1 MMELTN
7 SFHGTKM
14 TVAMTEADILELER
28 IIVTGN
34 GEELRAA
41 KATVRRI
48 RNKLCGCS
56 DCTCGDFLGRRN

>member
-7 SFHGTKM
+7 SFHGTRA
-14 TVAMTEADILELER
+14 VVQMTEADILELER
-28 IIVTGN
+28 IIVTGR

-41 KATVRRI
+41 KAKVRRI
-48 RNKLCGCS
+48 RNKLCGYA